1 MRPLKIDILVSNRKR
16 KSAEEN
22 GRESKKNGLSVDPFA
37 AMLSAADKVK
47 SQPIKALKKPKLPS
61 ADEISAEVLLKPP
74 VINFDNFMTKA
85 QNNEKCKL
93 NFFVA
98 LC

>member
-1 MRPLKIDILVSNRKR
+1 MRTLIIDILVSNRKR

-61 ADEISAEVLLKPP
+61 PDEISAEVLLKPP
-74 VINFDNFMTKA
+74 VINFDFMTKA

-93 NFFVA
+93 NFFVV